1 MYTYIYIYIYTSID
15 RMSLA
20 KHLVA
25 TPPSAALRGACGRFR
40 TVNLVSF
47 AVIYYSSY
55 IMVLYDIL

>member
-1 MYTYIYIYIYTSID
+1 
-15 RMSLA
+15 MSLA